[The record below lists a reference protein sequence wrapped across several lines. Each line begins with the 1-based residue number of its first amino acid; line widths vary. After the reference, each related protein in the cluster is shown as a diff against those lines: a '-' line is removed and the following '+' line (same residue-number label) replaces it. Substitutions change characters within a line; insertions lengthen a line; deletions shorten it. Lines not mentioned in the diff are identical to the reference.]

1 MTSFVNGELCG
12 FMTCAQSLANIKYFK
27 GGLEEMIQDIVN
39 ISDSLIIRGRFLMN
53 SLFGLFGALTN
64 RDEDFSWLGGDG
76 DGTFDALT
84 KKAQGVGNSAIK
96 LVKTFGIIALVIAIM
111 CIAVSF
117 MVNKNANKREENKT
131 WIVWLIIG
139 GVFLFG
145 SLGCIGWLAS
155 VGSSIF

>member
-1 MTSFVNGELCG
+1 MA
-12 FMTCAQSLANIKYFK
+12 CAQSLANIKYFK

-53 SLFGLFGALTN
+53 SLFGALTS
-64 RDEDFSWLGGDG
+64 REEDFSWLGGAG
-76 DGTFDALT
+76 DGTFDGLT
-84 KKAQGVGNSAIK
+84 NKAKGVGNSAIK
-96 LVKTFGIIALVIAIM
+96 LVKTFGIIALVIAVM

-131 WIVWLIIG
+131 WIVWLVIG

-145 SLGCIGWLAS
+145 ALGAVGWLAS
-155 VGSSIF
+155 VGGAIF

>member
-12 FMTCAQSLANIKYFK
+12 FMACAQSLANIKYFK

-39 ISDSLIIRGRFLMN
+39 ISDSLIIRGRFLM
-53 SLFGLFGALTN
+53 SSLFGALTS
-64 RDEDFSWLGGDG
+64 REEDFSWLGGAG
-76 DGTFDALT
+76 DGTFDGLT
-84 KKAQGVGNSAIK
+84 NKAKGVGNSAIK
-96 LVKTFGIIALVIAIM
+96 LVKTFGIIALVIAVM

-131 WIVWLIIG
+131 WIVWLVIG

-145 SLGCIGWLAS
+145 ALGAVGWLAS
-155 VGSSIF
+155 VGSAIF

>member
-39 ISDSLIIRGRFLMN
+39 ISDSLIIRGRFMMN
-53 SLFGLFGALTN
+53 SLFGALTS
-64 RDEDFSWLGGDG
+64 REEDFSWLGGAG
-76 DGTFDALT
+76 DGTFDSLNT
-84 KKAQGVGNSAIK
+84 KAQGVGNSAIK
-96 LVKTFGIIALVIAIM
+96 LVKTFGIIALVIAVM
-111 CIAVSF
+111 CIAVSL

-131 WIVWLIIG
+131 WIVWLVIG

-145 SLGCIGWLAS
+145 AIGAVGWLAS
-155 VGSSIF
+155 VGSAIF

>member
-53 SLFGLFGALTN
+53 SLFGALTS
-64 RDEDFSWLGGDG
+64 REEDFSWLGGAG
-76 DGTFDALT
+76 DGTFDGLT
-84 KKAQGVGNSAIK
+84 NKAKGVGNSAIK
-96 LVKTFGIIALVIAIM
+96 LVKTFGVIALVIAVM

-131 WIVWLIIG
+131 WIIWLVIG

-145 SLGCIGWLAS
+145 ALGAVGWLAS
-155 VGSSIF
+155 VGGAIF

>member
-1 MTSFVNGELCG
+1 MA
-12 FMTCAQSLANIKYFK
+12 CAQSLANIKYFK

-53 SLFGLFGALTN
+53 SLFGALTS
-64 RDEDFSWLGGDG
+64 REEDFSWLGGAG
-76 DGTFDALT
+76 DGTFDGLT
-84 KKAQGVGNSAIK
+84 NKAKGVGNSAIK
-96 LVKTFGIIALVIAIM
+96 LVKTFGVIALVIAVM

-131 WIVWLIIG
+131 WIIWLVIG

-145 SLGCIGWLAS
+145 ALGAVGWLAS
-155 VGSSIF
+155 VGGAIF

>member
-53 SLFGLFGALTN
+53 SLFGALTN
-64 RDEDFSWLGGDG
+64 RDEDFSWLGGAG
-76 DGTFDALT
+76 DGTFDGLT
-84 KKAQGVGNSAIK
+84 NKAQGVGNSAIK
-96 LVKTFGIIALVIAIM
+96 LVRTFGIIALVVAIM

-117 MVNKNANKREENKT
+117 MVNKNANKREENKS
-131 WIVWLIIG
+131 WIIWLVIG

-145 SLGCIGWLAS
+145 AIGAVGWLAS

>member
-1 MTSFVNGELCG
+1 
-12 FMTCAQSLANIKYFK
+12 MTCAQSLANIKYFK

-53 SLFGLFGALTN
+53 SLFGALTSMEEDTS
-64 RDEDFSWLGGDG
+64 RGEDFSWLGGAG
-76 DGTFDALT
+76 DGTFDSLNT
-84 KKAQGVGNSAIK
+84 KAQGVGNSAIK
-96 LVKTFGIIALVIAIM
+96 LVKTFGIIALVIAVM

-131 WIVWLIIG
+131 WIVWLVIG

-145 SLGCIGWLAS
+145 AIGAVGWLAS
-155 VGSSIF
+155 VGSAIF